1 MRCFILLA
9 IVALAKAAIPPAA
22 VNQVRLS
29 EEDKASLVQEL
40 EDAELAKQIEDI
52 VEGLDEEQLQ
62 KLEEILAKVGSMP
75 FKIK

>member
-1 MRCFILLA
+1 M
-9 IVALAKAAIPPAA
+9 
-22 VNQVRLS
+22 NQVRLS